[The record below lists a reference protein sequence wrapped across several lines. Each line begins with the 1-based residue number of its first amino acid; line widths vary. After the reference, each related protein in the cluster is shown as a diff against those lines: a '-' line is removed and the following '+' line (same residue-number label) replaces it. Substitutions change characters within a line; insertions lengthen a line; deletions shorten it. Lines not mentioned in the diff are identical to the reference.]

1 MRGAAKE
8 ERPSSVSFADT
19 FPQGGAKVVVD
30 LMGGWVARSWL
41 TTERSSMENEILQQ
55 VGVADETGAAVPD
68 AGEHQDFE
76 DLIRGPYKEDF
87 DRRVQKILDGRLRTL
102 RRENEALREQRQRQQ
117 ETARAAFAA
126 LETAQQEVGAVY
138 PEFDWRREVENREFS
153 RLIAAGVAPRTAY
166 EVVHSRE
173 LMGRA
178 MAYAAQQTARRA
190 AGTVAAGARRVREG
204 GGRSTA
210 LSRVD
215 PRKLTGS
222 ELADIRRR
230 VMDGEKIRF

>member
-1 MRGAAKE
+1 
-8 ERPSSVSFADT
+8 
-19 FPQGGAKVVVD
+19 
-30 LMGGWVARSWL
+30 
-41 TTERSSMENEILQQ
+41 MENEILQQ
-55 VGVADETGAAVPD
+55 QVEMTDNTGAAAPD

-76 DLIRGPYKEDF
+76 DLIRGPYKEAF

-102 RRENEALREQRQRQQ
+102 RSENEALREQRQRQQ

-126 LETAQQEVGAVY
+126 LEAAQQEVGAVY

-210 LSRVD
+210 VSRVD